1 MQETQEV
8 RVRSLSQEDL
18 LEKEMADHSSIP
30 AWDIPWTE
38 KPGRLQSIGHKEPDV
53 TEHARIF
60 NQTLDMDPEQ
70 QR

>member
-1 MQETQEV
+1 MQEMWVWT
-8 RVRSLSQEDL
+8 LGWEDP
-18 LEKEMADHSSIP
+18 LEEETATHSSIL
-30 AWDIPWTE
+30 AWRNPWTE